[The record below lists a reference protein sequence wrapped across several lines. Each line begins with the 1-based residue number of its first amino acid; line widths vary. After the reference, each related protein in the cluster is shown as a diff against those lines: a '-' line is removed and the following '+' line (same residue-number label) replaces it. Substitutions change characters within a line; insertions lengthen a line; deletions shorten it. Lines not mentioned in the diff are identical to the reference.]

1 MNQEIVVTKKIVR
14 KRPPFRLLP
23 LMFCAGCHYGIIYHL
38 IDEALEEMELKGV
51 AVCIGGGGCSTL
63 GAMAM
68 DIDAFGGP
76 HGPGTAIASALK
88 RVRPDALVFAIQGDG
103 EQGAIG
109 LGSFVATAARG
120 ENITVITMNNACYG
134 MTGGQLA
141 PTTLLGMVTPT
152 TPLGRDQETAGYPF
166 HGPELVVPLKG
177 VAYAARGTV
186 HTPANRQRSK
196 KMVKTAFQKQLQRA
210 GFGVVE
216 FISACPTNWKV
227 SPVECLKFI
236 EEKVI
241 VEFPLG
247 EFKNAGK
254 KDGQ

>member
-1 MNQEIVVTKKIVR
+1 MSQETSITKNLIC
-14 KRPPFRLLP
+14 KRPSFRLLP
-23 LMFCAGCHYGIIYHL
+23 MGLCAGCHYGIIFRL
-38 IDEALEEMELKGV
+38 LDEVLEEMDLKGT
-51 AVCIGGGGCSTL
+51 AIFIGGGGCSAM

-68 DIDAFGGP
+68 DIDSFGGP

-88 RVRPDALVFAIQGDG
+88 RVSPEAFVFAMQGDG

-109 LGSFVATAARG
+109 LGSFVAAAVRG

-152 TPLGRDQETAGYPF
+152 TPEGRDQEAAGFPM
-166 HGPELVVPLKG
+166 HGPELVAPLRG

-196 KMVKTAFQKQLQRA
+196 KMLKTAFQKQLQRL

-216 FISACPTNWKV
+216 FLSACPTNWKL
-227 SPVECLKFI
+227 SSADCLKFI
-236 EEKVI
+236 EEKMLP
-241 VEFPLG
+241 EFPLG
-247 EFKNAGK
+247 EFKNIEEK
-254 KDGQ
+254 RE

>member
-1 MNQEIVVTKKIVR
+1 MSQKTAITKKPIC
-14 KRPPFRLLP
+14 KRPTFRMLP
-23 LMFCAGCHYGIIYHL
+23 LGFCSGCHYGIIYRL
-38 IDEALEEMELKGV
+38 LDEVIEEMGIKGD
-51 AVCIGGGGCSTL
+51 AICIGGGGCSMI

-68 DIDAFGGP
+68 DIDTFGGP

-88 RVRPDALVFAIQGDG
+88 RVSPNAFIFAVQGDG

-152 TPLGRDQETAGYPF
+152 TPEGREQVMSGYPM
-166 HGPELVVPLKG
+166 HGPELVAPLKG

-186 HTPANRQRSK
+186 HTPANRQKSK
-196 KMVKTAFQKQLQRA
+196 KMLKTAFQKQQQQL
-210 GFGVVE
+210 GFGVFE
-216 FISACPTNWKV
+216 FLSACPTNWKI
-227 SPVECLKFI
+227 SPTDCIQFI
-236 EEKVI
+236 EEKMLP
-241 VEFPLG
+241 EFPLG
-247 EFKNAGK
+247 QFKNIERK
-254 KDGQ
+254 E